1 MILRCPIKDLG
12 VLVDGLGWIGKDVK
26 LGSTRANEGVMRYN
40 SEWHTGGYNT
50 GSGIKIIEM
59 FFLFWS
65 EVVFQFFTHVNK
77 LWTCPWRASVQ
88 KQAVACHEN
97 GDEH

>member
-1 MILRCPIKDLG
+1 MILRRPIKDLG

-59 FFLFWS
+59 FLLFW
-65 EVVFQFFTHVNK
+65 
-77 LWTCPWRASVQ
+77 
-88 KQAVACHEN
+88 
-97 GDEH
+97 

>member
-40 SEWHTGGYNT
+40 SE
-50 GSGIKIIEM
+50 
-59 FFLFWS
+59 
-65 EVVFQFFTHVNK
+65 
-77 LWTCPWRASVQ
+77 
-88 KQAVACHEN
+88 
-97 GDEH
+97 